1 MSSTERSTGQPGTG
15 QPRAGANGTNSGG
28 SGRRSPFRR
37 VWFRSLDHYP
47 DTGPRILYLGIVVL
61 ATIVLYYQLYVPGS
75 VSPSIIEHYG
85 MTFRYYVYA
94 VGVVAA
100 GVGAFAAILAGM
112 ADRWGRANMVT
123 YGLALAALLTIFAVP
138 NAPNKTLFVVFISL
152 VGFVEGVVLV
162 ATPALVRDFSPQ
174 RGRGTA
180 IGFWTLGPVVGSLV
194 VATVATHTLPHLPAW
209 QDQFRIAGIAGLV
222 VFVIALVGLRE
233 LSPGLRDQLMISIR
247 DRTIVESRARG
258 VDVEAAL
265 KHPWRQMLKLDIVGP
280 ALGSGLLLLVY
291 YALVG
296 FLVVYFATIFH
307 YTESRANSLANWFWA
322 FNAGALVVV
331 GLVSDRVRVRKPFMV
346 LGAGGAIVT
355 TILFLERTGRLST
368 SYDTFV
374 VIMSL
379 MAVSLGIAYAPW
391 FAAFTETIER
401 RNPALSAH
409 GLAVGG
415 WVGRIVITLSALVL
429 PFVVSSMNTLVTYG
443 PGVASAAVTYA
454 PELQT
459 AAALQPTTLK
469 ALSAN
474 PHNATAGAAAVVQLT
489 TTLHVTPTEAID
501 RLVALGKAGSEPAFQ
516 YLEAHGTAVTQA
528 AKHAPSQW
536 KTWWWVCVA
545 GQILFIPLIFLMAGR
560 WSPSRAR
567 RDAEEHQKQLDEE
580 MRKLAREAASPVPT
594 VAGAEAGA

>member
-1 MSSTERSTGQPGTG
+1 MSRTERSNGEPGAGQPGTNHPG
-15 QPRAGANGTNSGG
+15 SGA
-28 SGRRSPFRR
+28 SGRRSPFRWL
-37 VWFRSLDHYP
+37 WFRSLDHYP
-47 DTGPRILYLGIVVL
+47 DTGPRVLYLGIVVL
-61 ATIVLYYQLYVPGS
+61 ATIILYYQLYVAGS
-75 VSPSIIEHYG
+75 VSPSIIGHYG
-85 MTFRYYVYA
+85 MTFSYYVYA

-100 GVGAFAAILAGM
+100 VVGAFASILAGM

-123 YGLALAALLTIFAVP
+123 YGLALVALLTMFGVP

-174 RGRGTA
+174 LGRGTA
-180 IGFWTLGPVVGSLV
+180 MGFWTLGPVVGSLV
-194 VATVATHTLPHLPAW
+194 VAIVATHTLPHLPAW
-209 QDQFRIAGIAGLV
+209 QDQFRIAGISGLV
-222 VFVIALVGLRE
+222 VFGIALVGLRE
-233 LSPGLRDQLMISIR
+233 LSPGLRDQVMISIR

-258 VDVEAAL
+258 IDVKAAL
-265 KHPWRQMLKLDIVGP
+265 EHPWRQMLTIDIVAP
-280 ALGSGLLLLVY
+280 ALASALLLLVY

-296 FLVVYFATIFH
+296 FLVIYFATIFH
-307 YTESRANSLANWFWA
+307 YAESRANSLANWFWA

-331 GLVSDRVRVRKPFMV
+331 GLVSDRLRVRKPFMV
-346 LGAGGAIVT
+346 LGACGAIVT

-391 FAAFTETIER
+391 FAAYTETIER

-415 WVGRIVITLSALVL
+415 WVGRIVVAISALVL
-429 PFVVSSMNTLVTYG
+429 PLVVSSMNTLVTYG

-459 AAALQPTTLK
+459 AAALRPATLK

-474 PHNATAGAAAVVQLT
+474 PHNAVAGAAAVAQLT
-489 TTLHVTPTEAID
+489 TTLHVTPTAALV
-501 RLVALGKAGSEPAFQ
+501 RLVALGKAAGEPGFQ
-516 YLEAHGTAVTQA
+516 YLQVHGIAVTQA
-528 AKHAPSQW
+528 VKNAPSQW
-536 KTWWWVCVA
+536 KTWWWVCVG
-545 GQILFIPLIFLMAGR
+545 GQVVFIPLIFLMAGP

-567 RDAEEHQKQLDEE
+567 RDAEEHQRKLDDE
-580 MRKLAREAASPVPT
+580 MRKLAPGAAPPVP
-594 VAGAEAGA
+594 AGAGT

>member
-1 MSSTERSTGQPGTG
+1 MSSIEWSNGQPGAG
-15 QPRAGANGTNSGG
+15 RPGAGADGSGGAG

-37 VWFRSLDHYP
+37 LWFRSLDHYP
-47 DTGPRILYLGIVVL
+47 DTGPRIVYLGIAVL

-75 VSPSIIEHYG
+75 VSPSIIEHFG

-94 VGVVAA
+94 IGVVAA
-100 GVGAFAAILAGM
+100 GVGAFSAILAGM

-123 YGLALAALLTIFAVP
+123 YGLALVALLMIFAVP
-138 NAPNKTLFVVFISL
+138 NASNKTLFVVFISL
-152 VGFVEGVVLV
+152 VGFVEGIVLV

-174 RGRGTA
+174 HRRGTA

-194 VATVATHTLPHLPAW
+194 VAIVATHTLPHLPAW

-222 VFVIALVGLRE
+222 VFAIALVGLRE
-233 LSPGLRDQLMISIR
+233 LSPGLRDQLMLSIR

-258 VDVEAAL
+258 VDVEVAL
-265 KHPWRQMLKLDIVGP
+265 KHPWRQMLKLDIIGP
-280 ALGSGLLLLVY
+280 ALGSALLLLVY

-307 YTESRANSLANWFWA
+307 YAESRANSLANWFWA
-322 FNAGALVVV
+322 FNAGALVLV

-355 TILFLERTGRLST
+355 TILFLERTGHLST

-415 WVGRIVITLSALVL
+415 WIGRIVITISALVL

-443 PGVASAAVTYA
+443 PGVAAAAVKYA

-459 AAALQPTTLK
+459 AAAVEPATLK

-474 PHNATAGAAAVVQLT
+474 PHDAAAGAAAAAQLT
-489 TTLHVTPTEAID
+489 TTLHITPTEALD
-501 RLVALGKAGSEPAFQ
+501 RLLALSKAAGEPGFK
-516 YLEAHGTAVTQA
+516 YLQAHGTDVTEA
-528 AKHAPSQW
+528 AKNAPSQW
-536 KTWWWVCVA
+536 KTWWWVCVV
-545 GQILFIPLIFLMAGR
+545 GQIVFLPLIFLMAGR

-567 RDAEEHQKQLDEE
+567 RDAEEHQMKLEEE
-580 MRKLAREAASPVPT
+580 MRKLAREATPPVP
-594 VAGAEAGA
+594 AGAEAEA

>member
-15 QPRAGANGTNSGG
+15 QPGAGANGTNSGG

-100 GVGAFAAILAGM
+100 GVGAFSAILAGM

-123 YGLALAALLTIFAVP
+123 YGLAFAALLTIFAVP

-180 IGFWTLGPVVGSLV
+180 MGFWTLGPVVGSLV

-222 VFVIALVGLRE
+222 VFAIALVGLRE

-265 KHPWRQMLKLDIVGP
+265 KHPWRQMLKLDIIGP

-307 YTESRANSLANWFWA
+307 YPESRANSLANWFWA

-415 WVGRIVITLSALVL
+415 WVGRIVITISALVL

-459 AAALQPTTLK
+459 AAALQPATLT

-474 PHNATAGAAAVVQLT
+474 PHDATAGAAAVAQLT

-501 RLVALGKAGSEPAFQ
+501 RLVALGKATSEPGFR
-516 YLEAHGTAVTQA
+516 YLQAHGTAVTQA
-528 AKHAPSQW
+528 AKNAPSQW

-545 GQILFIPLIFLMAGR
+545 GQILFIPFIFLMAGR

-567 RDAEEHQKQLDEE
+567 RDAEEHQKKLDEQI
-580 MRKLAREAASPVPT
+580 RKLAREGAPPVPT
-594 VAGAEAGA
+594 GAGAEAGA